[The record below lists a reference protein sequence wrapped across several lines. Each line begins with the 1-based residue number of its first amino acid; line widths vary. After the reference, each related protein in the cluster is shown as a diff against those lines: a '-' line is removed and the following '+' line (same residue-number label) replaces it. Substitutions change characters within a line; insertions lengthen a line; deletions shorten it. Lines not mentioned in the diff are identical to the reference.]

1 MHYIELAIAVCIMGL
16 LGSGV
21 YFTDMAKTE
30 YEVNCET
37 MNLVSALTEVQL
49 HSQHRIWN
57 DNGDFSPKC
66 AVREDRYTIYRA
78 DAQGGEVYYLKHGVR
93 IDTGT
98 KYGGEYVFQELSL
111 AGTVSN
117 KTLTVYKGSS
127 SNKVIIDRVG
137 RIRVK
142 RAGQ

>member
-16 LGSGV
+16 LGCGV

-37 MNLVSALTEVQL
+37 MNLISTLAEVQL
-49 HSQHRIWN
+49 YSQHRAWN
-57 DNGDFSPKC
+57 EKNDFSPKC
-66 AVREDRYTIYRA
+66 KVQGDRYTLYRA
-78 DAQGGEVYYLKHGVR
+78 DEQGGEVYYLKHGVR
-93 IDTGT
+93 IDTET
-98 KYGGEYVFQELSL
+98 KYGEYVFQEISL
-111 AGTVSN
+111 TGTVSN

-127 SNKVIIDRVG
+127 ANKVIIDRVG

-142 RAGQ
+142 RVDR